1 MPQSVSLF
9 VDGISGIFYN
19 IFFPSQITIGGT
31 FKMVQKQP
39 FDDGEPLEISS
50 KRLKQV
56 VEQSNQILSFSESV
70 IPEDSLQYH
79 YGLGAGLAT
88 ILCHV
93 EGFNKC
99 HRLVVCKTCYLA
111 GW

>member
-1 MPQSVSLF
+1 
-9 VDGISGIFYN
+9 
-19 IFFPSQITIGGT
+19 
-31 FKMVQKQP
+31 MVQKQP

-79 YGLGAGLAT
+79 YALGAGLVI
-88 ILCHV
+88 ILCHD
-93 EGFNKC
+93 EGFNKRL
-99 HRLVVCKTCYLA
+99 RLVVCSTCYLA